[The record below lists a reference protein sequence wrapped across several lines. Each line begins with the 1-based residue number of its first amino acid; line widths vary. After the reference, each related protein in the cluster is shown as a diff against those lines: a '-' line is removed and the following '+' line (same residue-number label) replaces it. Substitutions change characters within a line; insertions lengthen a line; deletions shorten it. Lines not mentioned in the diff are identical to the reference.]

1 LTELLVTMGVL
12 VVLVFL
18 FTQLLNSAATT
29 MTLGN
34 KRMDADSQ
42 ARQLLDRM
50 TIDFAQMV
58 KRSDVD
64 YYLKSSS
71 GPASDCGVCGLETG
85 NDQAAFY
92 STVPGYY
99 PTPTAI
105 PTATPIG
112 ASSVSLVS
120 YRINSDNSP
129 GGSAFY
135 NRMQRMGKAL
145 AWNGVSTGLTPVVS
159 LPQTIGGNWPPA
171 VSPSAADPTSYEV
184 IGPQVFRFEYY
195 YLLKGQV
202 VRSITATTYN
212 PIFTDTPW
220 DTRISGHTNVS
231 AMQDVAAIV
240 VAIAVIEPKSKVLLD
255 NSAQVPPPNDNITR
269 LGAQL
274 IDWGNTTCAG
284 CPSQS
289 QWQATPGSL
298 LTQWQAALDANAL
311 GLPRPGI
318 SGIRLYER
326 YFYLSQ

>member
-1 LTELLVTMGVL
+1 
-12 VVLVFL
+12 
-18 FTQLLNSAATT
+18 
-29 MTLGN
+29 
-34 KRMDADSQ
+34 
-42 ARQLLDRM
+42 
-50 TIDFAQMV
+50 
-58 KRSDVD
+58 
-64 YYLKSSS
+64 
-71 GPASDCGVCGLETG
+71 
-85 NDQAAFY
+85 
-92 STVPGYY
+92 
-99 PTPTAI
+99 
-105 PTATPIG
+105 
-112 ASSVSLVS
+112 
-120 YRINSDNSP
+120 
-129 GGSAFY
+129 
-135 NRMQRMGKAL
+135 MQRMGKAL

-289 QWQATPGSL
+289 QWQTTPGTL